1 MTKKADVKR
10 LEIIQTARKRF
21 IKHGVSKTTLDEI
34 AKDMRLG
41 KATLYH
47 YFESKH
53 SLYIDTLKYESNEYL
68 DCIRNIFNNEE
79 LQIVNRFFEYYKL
92 KLKVKSDFP
101 LLYELL
107 HFSLLEFGA
116 SDLRDIIFQTVRE
129 EEKILQLVLNNIE
142 RNLIRPLSK
151 DFSKFILLESYSLIF
166 AKDLLLKTD
175 DLSDQKILEEFIHYL
190 SDNLSSKFTE

>member
-53 SLYIDTLKYESNEYL
+53 SLYIYTLKYESNEYL